1 MPRPSKGARLY
12 VKRQKGRA
20 PVYVIRDGAKEVST
34 GCALEDA
41 DGATQALRDY
51 LASHYR
57 PDTGTRSLANVACAD
72 VLMLYLTDLPADSPS
87 RETIRYHCK
96 ALSAYWGD
104 KSLADVKGS
113 TCREYL
119 KQRTTPPSPLSQ
131 NTKNRLSESG
141 KRTTTAS
148 RRFVKP
154 STARQELKTF
164 QAAINHWHRESPLE
178 AVPKVSLPKAESRRE
193 RWLTRDE
200 VAALLR
206 ACRRLSREGH
216 KAAKGAMQYTDYS
229 HVARFILIGIY
240 TGTRHDAIIRLG
252 WNRRDTDGHID
263 LGRSVIYRR
272 GAKEA
277 DTTKRRPP
285 VSVAG
290 TVLYRHLR
298 NWQRVDARDELAF
311 VIHYKGQ
318 RVTKMRRAWNTVRE
332 AAGLGEDV
340 TPHTLRHTAASWLL
354 WGREAKGARPAQKP
368 LTIWETAEVLGAD
381 ASTVERVY
389 GHHRKADQ

>member
-1 MPRPSKGARLY
+1 MSRPSKGARLY
-12 VKRQKGRA
+12 VKRQKGRQA
-20 PVYVIRDGAKEVST
+20 VYVIRDGAKEVST

-96 ALSAYWGD
+96 ALSVYWGD
-104 KSLADVKGS
+104 KSLADVRGS
-113 TCREYL
+113 TCRKYVEF
-119 KQRTTPPSPLSQ
+119 RTQNGRSQ
-131 NTKNRLSESG
+131 FPQMKCAE
-141 KRTTTAS
+141 
-148 RRFVKP
+148 KP
-154 STARQELKTF
+154 AQTRCVSTSTARQELKTL

-216 KAAKGAMQYTDYS
+216 RAAKGAVQFTDYS
-229 HVARFILIGIY
+229 HVQRFILIGVY
-240 TGTRHDAIIRLG
+240 TGTRHDRLIRIR
-252 WNRRDTDGHID
+252 WTPTKDNGHYD
-263 LGRSVIYRR
+263 AGRGVLHRR
-272 GAKEA
+272 GSHERE
-277 DTTKRRPP
+277 TTKRSPA
-285 VSVAG
+285 VSVPARLQSHLGRWADLDGAVGRGWIVSYNG
-290 TVLYRHLR
+290 TRVL
-298 NWQRVDARDELAF
+298 
-311 VIHYKGQ
+311 
-318 RVTKMRRAWNTVRE
+318 KMRRAWNTVRE
-332 AAGLGEDV
+332 AAGLREDV

-381 ASTVERVY
+381 ASTVEKVY
-389 GHHRKADQ
+389 GHHRKPE